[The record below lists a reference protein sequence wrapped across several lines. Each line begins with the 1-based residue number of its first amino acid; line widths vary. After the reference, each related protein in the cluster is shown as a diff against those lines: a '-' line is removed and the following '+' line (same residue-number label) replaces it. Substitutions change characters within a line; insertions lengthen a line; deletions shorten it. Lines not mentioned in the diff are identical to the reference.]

1 MPFTSYCLIFISS
14 LILSISYCIGQGSPQ
29 AKALILSVI
38 KDSSTLQYITQIG
51 QRTPLVPIKL
61 TIHLGGQTLWVDC
74 ENAYVSSTYR
84 PALCGSK
91 QCTIAKVNTC
101 GNCSSTPSPRIGC
114 NNNACYN
121 TPENPFIK
129 TSYDGGEINEDVL
142 SLQSTD
148 GSNPGNFVKIP
159 SFIFTCVPTFLTE
172 GLASGVKGTVG
183 LGRNRIALPSQLAEI
198 FSFPRKFAVCLS
210 SSTQSSGVIFFGD
223 GPYMMLPNIDISKN
237 LIFTPL
243 ITNPFGTGSVS
254 FLNESSSEYFI
265 GVKSIRVT
273 GKPVTVN
280 KKLLA
285 IDKRGNGGTK
295 ISTGSP
301 YSILESS
308 IYDAMTKAFID
319 ELSNVTRVAAVA
331 PFEFC
336 FSSKS
341 VGSTRVGPGVP
352 AIDLV
357 LQTTRVYW
365 RIFGANSM
373 VKVSQDVIC
382 LGFVNGGLNPTTSIV
397 IGGYQIEDNLLQF
410 DLARSTLGFSSS
422 LLFSQTTCA
431 NFNFTTKA

>member
-1 MPFTSYCLIFISS
+1 MAFTSYYFI
-14 LILSISYCIGQGSPQ
+14 LFCALLLSISSYCIGQTSLQP
-29 AKALILSVI
+29 KAFILPVT
-38 KDSSTLQYITQIG
+38 KDSSTLQYITQID

-74 ENAYVSSTYR
+74 ENGYVSSTYR
-84 PALCGSK
+84 PARCGSA

-101 GNCSSTPSPRIGC
+101 GNCTTAPKIGC
-114 NNNACYN
+114 NDNACYN

-129 TSYDGGEINEDVL
+129 TLYDGGEINEDVL
-142 SLQSTD
+142 SIQSTD

-183 LGRNRIALPSQLAEI
+183 LGRHQIALPSQLAQI

-210 SSTQSSGVIFFGD
+210 SSAQSSGVIFFGD
-223 GPYMMLPNIDISKN
+223 GPYMMLPNIDISKD

-243 ITNPFGTGSVS
+243 ITNPFGTGSVP
-254 FLNESSSEYFI
+254 FLNEPSSEFFI
-265 GVKSIRVT
+265 GVKSIRVN
-273 GKPVTVN
+273 GKTVTLN

-285 IDKRGNGGTK
+285 VDKRGNGGTK

-308 IYDAMTKAFID
+308 IYDVVTKAFMD
-319 ELSNVTRVAAVA
+319 EISNATRVAAVA
-331 PFEFC
+331 PFETC
-336 FSSKS
+336 FSSKG
-341 VGSTRVGPGVP
+341 VGSTRVGPSVP

-357 LQTTRVYW
+357 LQTARVYW
-365 RIFGANSM
+365 RISGANSM
-373 VKVSQDVIC
+373 VKVSQDVMC
-382 LGFVNGGLNPTTSIV
+382 LGFVNGGVKPTTSIV
-397 IGGYQIEDNLLQF
+397 IGGYQLEDNLLQF
-410 DLARSTLGFSSS
+410 DLARSILGFSSS
-422 LLFSQTTCA
+422 LLFRQTTCA

>member
-1 MPFTSYCLIFISS
+1 MAFTSYHFI
-14 LILSISYCIGQGSPQ
+14 LFCALLLSISSYCTGQNSPQ
-29 AKALILSVI
+29 TKALILAVK
-38 KDSSTLQYITQIG
+38 KDSTTLQYITQIG

-74 ENAYVSSTYR
+74 ENGYVSSTYR
-84 PALCGSK
+84 PALCGST

-101 GNCSSTPSPRIGC
+101 GNCSTSAPKIGC

-129 TSYDGGEINEDVL
+129 TLYSGGEINEDVL
-142 SLQSTD
+142 SIQSTD
-148 GSNPGNFVKIP
+148 PGKFVKIP

-223 GPYMMLPNIDISKN
+223 GMMLSKIDVSKD

-243 ITNPFGTGSVS
+243 ITNPFGTGSVP
-254 FLNESSSEYFI
+254 FLNEPSSEYYI
-265 GVKSIRVT
+265 GVKSIRVN
-273 GKPVTVN
+273 GKPVTIN
-280 KKLLA
+280 KKLLGV
-285 IDKRGNGGTK
+285 DKSGNGGTK

-301 YSILESS
+301 YSMLESS
-308 IYDAMTKAFID
+308 IYDVVTKAFID
-319 ELSNVTRVAAVA
+319 ELSNATRVASVA
-331 PFEFC
+331 PFETC

-341 VGSTRVGPGVP
+341 VGSTRVGPAVP
-352 AIDLV
+352 TIDLV

-382 LGFVNGGLNPTTSIV
+382 LGFVNGGIKPTTSIV
-397 IGGYQIEDNLLQF
+397 IGGYQLEDNLLQF
-410 DLARSTLGFSSS
+410 DLAKSTLGFSSS
-422 LLFSQTTCA
+422 LLFHQTTCA

>member
-1 MPFTSYCLIFISS
+1 MSFTGYH
-14 LILSISYCIGQGSPQ
+14 LILLWSLLSISSYCIGQTSPQ
-29 AKALILSVI
+29 PKSLILPVT

-74 ENAYVSSTYR
+74 ENSYVSSTYR
-84 PALCGSK
+84 PALCGST
-91 QCTIAKVNTC
+91 QCTIAKVDTC
-101 GNCSSTPSPRIGC
+101 GNCTTAPKIGC

-129 TSYDGGEINEDVL
+129 TLYSGGEINEDVL
-142 SLQSTD
+142 SIQSTE

-183 LGRNRIALPSQLAEI
+183 LGRNSIALPSQLAQI

-210 SSTQSSGVIFFGD
+210 SSTKSSGVIYFGD
-223 GPYMMLPNIDISKN
+223 GMTLPNIDASKD

-243 ITNPFGTGSVS
+243 ITNPFGTGSVP

-265 GVKSIRVT
+265 GVKAIRVN
-273 GKPVTVN
+273 GKPVTIN
-280 KKLLA
+280 KKLLG

-308 IYDAMTKAFID
+308 IYDVVTKAFID
-319 ELSNVTRVAAVA
+319 ELSNATRVSAVA
-331 PFEFC
+331 PFETC

-341 VGSTRVGPGVP
+341 VGGTRVGPAVP
-352 AIDLV
+352 AIDLM
-357 LQTTRVYW
+357 LQTTRVFW

-373 VKVSQDVIC
+373 VKVSQDVMC
-382 LGFVNGGLNPTTSIV
+382 LGFVNGGVKPTTSVV
-397 IGGYQIEDNLLQF
+397 IGGYQLEDNLLQF

-422 LLFSQTTCA
+422 LLFRQTTCA

>member
-1 MPFTSYCLIFISS
+1 MAFASYHFI
-14 LILSISYCIGQGSPQ
+14 LFCALLLSISSYCIGQNSPQ
-29 AKALILSVI
+29 TKALILAVK
-38 KDSSTLQYITQIG
+38 KDSTTLQYITQIG

-74 ENAYVSSTYR
+74 ENGYVSSTYR
-84 PALCGSK
+84 PALCGST

-101 GNCSSTPSPRIGC
+101 GNCSTSAPKIGC

-129 TSYDGGEINEDVL
+129 TLYSGGEINEDVL
-142 SLQSTD
+142 SIQSTD
-148 GSNPGNFVKIP
+148 GSNPGKFVKIP

-223 GPYMMLPNIDISKN
+223 GMMLPKIDVSKD

-243 ITNPFGTGSVS
+243 ITNPFGTGSVP
-254 FLNESSSEYFI
+254 FLNEPSSEYFI
-265 GVKSIRVT
+265 GVKSIRVN
-273 GKPVTVN
+273 GKTVTIN
-280 KKLLA
+280 KKLLG
-285 IDKRGNGGTK
+285 IDKRGDGGTK
-295 ISTGSP
+295 ISTRTP
-301 YSILESS
+301 YSILETS
-308 IYDAMTKAFID
+308 IYDVVTKAFID
-319 ELSNVTRVAAVA
+319 ELSNATRVAAVP
-331 PFEFC
+331 PFETC
-336 FSSKS
+336 FISKS
-341 VGSTRVGPGVP
+341 VGSTRVGPAVP
-352 AIDLV
+352 TIDLV

-382 LGFVNGGLNPTTSIV
+382 LGFVNGGIKPTTSIV
-397 IGGYQIEDNLLQF
+397 IGGYQLEDNLLQF
-410 DLARSTLGFSSS
+410 DLAKSTLGFSSS
-422 LLFSQTTCA
+422 LLFHQTTCA

>member
-1 MPFTSYCLIFISS
+1 MAFTSYYLILIYS
-14 LILSISYCIGQGSPQ
+14 LLSISSCIGQTSFQPKG
-29 AKALILSVI
+29 LILSVT

-74 ENAYVSSTYR
+74 EDGYVSSTYR
-84 PALCGSK
+84 PARCGST
-91 QCTIAKVNTC
+91 QCTVSKVNTC
-101 GNCSSTPSPRIGC
+101 GNCTTTPKIGC
-114 NNNACYN
+114 NDNACNN

-129 TSYDGGEINEDVL
+129 TLYDGGEINEDVL
-142 SLQSTD
+142 SIQSTD
-148 GSNPGNFVKIP
+148 GSNPGEFVKIP
-159 SFIFTCVPTFLTE
+159 SFIFTCTPTFLTE

-198 FSFPRKFAVCLS
+198 LSFPRKFAVCLS
-210 SSTQSSGVIFFGD
+210 SSTQSPGVIFFGD
-223 GPYMMLPNIDISKN
+223 GPYMMLPNIDVSKN
-237 LIFTPL
+237 LVFTPL
-243 ITNPFGTGSVS
+243 ITNPFGTGAVR

-265 GVKSIRVT
+265 GVKSIRVN
-273 GKPVTVN
+273 GKPVTIN

-308 IYDAMTKAFID
+308 IYDVVTKAFID
-319 ELSNVTRVAAVA
+319 ELSNATRVAAVS
-331 PFEFC
+331 PFETC

-341 VGSTRVGPGVP
+341 VGSTRVGPAVP

-373 VKVSQDVIC
+373 VKVGQDVIC
-382 LGFVNGGLNPTTSIV
+382 LAFVNGGLNPTTSIV
-397 IGGYQIEDNLLQF
+397 IGGYQLEDNLLQF
-410 DLARSTLGFSSS
+410 DLVRSTLGFSSS
-422 LLFSQTTCA
+422 LLSSQTTCA
-431 NFNFTTKA
+431 NFNFTSKA